1 MIRKTILVFAVLF
14 AVYTVI
20 LMLNPKFSVGQH
32 QWQDN
37 VIKGE
42 KYIYN
47 KTDSNYNVI
56 TGSSLACRIRT
67 NKLTNFYNL
76 SFAGQSVF
84 DGLEIIKNSKIL
96 PKTIFIETNIIFVA
110 PNKEFT
116 SSLFSPLSLIAK
128 QYCISLRSDKQP
140 LAFIFPEVQRIL
152 KGGGS
157 ANTAEI
163 NATATDTKLFTKML
177 SMQISNYSKIP
188 DSVLANRQL
197 NLLIDY
203 VNYFKSKDVKI
214 VFFEMPLNPVL
225 VELPLAKFI
234 RNKFNEHFP
243 TSQYSYIKLPDC
255 SKYVTTD
262 GLHLNDQEALIYT
275 AYFKEELKKINTQ

>member
-1 MIRKTILVFAVLF
+1 MIRKTILVFVVLF

-20 LMLNPKFSVGQH
+20 LMLNPKASVGQH

-56 TGSSLACRIRT
+56 TGSSLACRVRT

-84 DGLEIIKNSKIL
+84 DGLEIIKNSKVL

-157 ANTAEI
+157 ANTTEI
-163 NATATDTKLFTKML
+163 NATTTDTKLFTKML
-177 SMQISNYSKIP
+177 S
-188 DSVLANRQL
+188 RQL

-214 VFFEMPLNPVL
+214 VFFEMPLNPAL

-243 TSQYSYIKLPDC
+243 TSQYNYIKLPDC